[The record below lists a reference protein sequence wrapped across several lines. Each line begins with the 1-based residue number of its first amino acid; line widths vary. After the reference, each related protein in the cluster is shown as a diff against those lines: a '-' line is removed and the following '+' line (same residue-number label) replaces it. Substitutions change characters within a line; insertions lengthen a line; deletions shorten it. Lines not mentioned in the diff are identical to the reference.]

1 MPFAVEL
8 YFDPAS
14 EATIRRTWQAIA
26 RAGFKSP
33 MFVED
38 PRQRAAGY
46 RPHVSLA
53 VYDDDTLDVD
63 NLIQDLASYAPTI
76 APFSLA
82 LSTIGLFPTAEGVV
96 FLGVTVTTDLL
107 ELHTGFHRAFAGYAD
122 RLRPYYAVGNWVPH
136 CTLSSG
142 VSVDDSAA
150 ILPICWPIP
159 LPLQVQVEEI
169 GLAKVSP
176 VHCDLLFV
184 SKLDIRGAD
193 ITS

>member
-14 EATIRRTWQAIA
+14 EATIRRIWQAIA
-26 RAGFKSP
+26 QAGLKSP
-33 MFVED
+33 MLE
-38 PRQRAAGY
+38 AGY

-53 VYDDDTLDVD
+53 VYDGDTLDVA
-63 NLIQDLASYAPTI
+63 NLIQDLRSYAPTI

-96 FLGVTVTTDLL
+96 FLGVTVTKDLL
-107 ELHTGFHRAFAGYAD
+107 ELHTGFHRAFARYAGQ
-122 RLRPYYAVGNWVPH
+122 LRSYYAVGNWVPH
-136 CTLSSG
+136 CTLSAG

-150 ILPICWPIP
+150 ILPICWSTP
-159 LPLQVQVEEI
+159 LPIQGQVEEI

-184 SKLDIRGAD
+184 ISLI
-193 ITS
+193 

>member
-14 EATIRRTWQAIA
+14 ETTIRRIWQAIA
-26 RAGFKSP
+26 QVGLKSP
-33 MFVED
+33 MLE
-38 PRQRAAGY
+38 AGY

-53 VYDDDTLDVD
+53 VYDGDSLDV
-63 NLIQDLASYAPTI
+63 NSLIQDLAAYAATI
-76 APFSLA
+76 APFNLT
-82 LSTIGLFPTAEGVV
+82 LSSIGLFPTAEGVL
-96 FLGVTVTTDLL
+96 FFGVTVTKDLL
-107 ELHTGFHRAFAGYAD
+107 ELHAGFQRAFARYAD

-142 VSVDDSAA
+142 VAVDDSAA
-150 ILPICWPIP
+150 ILPICWSTS
-159 LPLQVQVEEI
+159 LPLQGQVEEI

-184 SKLDIRGAD
+184 GKLDLRE
-193 ITS
+193 